1 MKRFKIG
8 AMALALT
15 LGVAGAFA
23 TTSSAK
29 TSKFLNPNWQTSDP
43 ATGLTIPVASGGVY
57 DPNRTKAQAQADFG
71 CSSNVTLCAST
82 VNSQDAAPNG
92 SAQIFKN

>member
-1 MKRFKIG
+1 MKKFKIG

-29 TSKFLNPNWQTSDP
+29 RSRFLNPNWQTTDP
-43 ATGLTIPVASGGVY
+43 TTGVTIPVASGGVY

-71 CSSNVTLCAST
+71 CPGLGDLCAST

-92 SAQIFKN
+92 NATIHKN